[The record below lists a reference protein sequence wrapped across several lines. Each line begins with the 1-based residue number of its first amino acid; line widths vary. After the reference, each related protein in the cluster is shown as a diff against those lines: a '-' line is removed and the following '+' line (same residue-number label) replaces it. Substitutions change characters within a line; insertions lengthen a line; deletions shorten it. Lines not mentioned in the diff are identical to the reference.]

1 MLFLLNLKWWSAFI
15 PVGTVLN
22 VLIFRWFVCG
32 ELSAFRKKRL
42 EERHIEATDPW
53 KALCQLGFQFYQLKT
68 DTKNSYVLLQFLADN
83 ILYKSIDP
91 AEYSVLDRSGF
102 ATVKKYS

>member
-1 MLFLLNLKWWSAFI
+1 MES
-15 PVGTVLN
+15 
-22 VLIFRWFVCG
+22 FV
-32 ELSAFRKKRL
+32 
-42 EERHIEATDPW
+42 P
-53 KALCQLGFQFYQLKT
+53 GFQFYQLKT

-91 AEYSVLDRSGF
+91 AEYSVLDGSGF